1 MAPHAT
7 ANSPTFTERSPQ
19 SQSICALI
27 ETHAREQPHSIAVS
41 QEDRSLTYEQLHK
54 ASLFLAALF
63 DTNGVKA
70 EDSIPI
76 FLSRSLES
84 VASILALMRLGACFV
99 PMDASAWS
107 QARVDVVLGTIEPKT
122 VVASDRSEL
131 NAAGHPMIDA
141 DDVRSAFKDSMS
153 EKEVP
158 TMNGELDTPGDPEHP
173 VYIIFTSGTTG
184 KPKGVVIPRRC
195 VENYVMQGRDQGMPF
210 NLGVASEDKVLLL
223 FSLAFDAAWGVF
235 FSCLCH
241 GGHLVLSEPARVL
254 EDAKDCTIL
263 PATPSLLTTL
273 GDPAAYVRVKSIF
286 LGGESPSPAL
296 IERWST
302 PKRQIFNC
310 YGPTETTIC
319 ASMARLQPGK
329 PITLGDAMNSTRML
343 ILDEN
348 LKESDEGEIGI
359 TGPGLASGYYKNEA
373 LTAERFIT
381 WNGCRVYRTLD
392 RARKTPEG
400 IVFCGREDGM
410 VKNRGFLINIEM
422 DVLPIITSYP
432 EVHSAAALMH
442 EGKLMAAVM
451 PEGLDI
457 TEMRLQLSTSHDE
470 FVVPDQIVA
479 LSELPRTSNG
489 KVDLKKLRKTF
500 KTMFAKT
507 VSKNQ
512 GATRLEILQE
522 AIADALGRPVASV
535 NTHCSFWELGGN
547 SLLAIK
553 LLSILSQSGYRV
565 SFKEVFAPI
574 SLALLSERLEP
585 VGIPAVAPLA
595 CSIEIDQ
602 RDSLIKSPITATQLG
617 MIRSSIKDSTASYML
632 VTIGH
637 PWSSEAGH
645 SDKVRD
651 AWKAVLE
658 QHTIF
663 RTTFDVIEGIQEVS
677 PEYRHDWETRCVTNE
692 DLPAALRDESDEL
705 MKLTGHNKDSNVFHP
720 LSIFRLVVNES
731 HTDAN
736 LLWLVHHSLV
746 DGWSMSLI
754 VKQVQALL
762 DGKTSMSEPAQ
773 FWQFSQSLS
782 QQSQI
787 TRAKAL
793 DFWKEA
799 LSKVADAVPL
809 SLPIPKDPTDERQ
822 FGITTVNVELAVTQ
836 IEQVCRIQNVTS
848 ATMIHAAWALLLR
861 SYTAQEQVTFGT
873 IFSGRDFPLQGIDT
887 LVGPTL
893 NTCPFPMNLV
903 DFKSKKVFL
912 SSVQRLLLDIG
923 SHQWSAQEALQSI
936 MPGSHSRVY
945 QTTLF
950 LEYDLPIFEDST
962 LKFSRTDFPEFGLT
976 VIIRREGYQLT
987 FQGLF
992 DQTMYTRPVVQRMM
1006 THFRNIFIA
1015 LLDPQCQTISQVR
1028 GRMLEP
1034 IEVLSLTTNS
1044 PTLMKPYTGPS
1055 NLKDSFEAGV
1065 DQWPDAVAIESKSC
1079 SITYRELD
1087 QLANHVA
1094 KTIADRLCP
1103 GDAVGIIS
1111 DRSIEW
1117 LISVIAVIKAGAIY
1131 VPLDKKLPVERMR
1144 IMIHTAQVKLCVF
1157 PNEDCHS
1164 EFQDIS
1170 KEDVLL
1176 QRMLQKNESKMV
1188 SRLKTITVGEDIAY
1202 ITFTSGSTG
1211 VPKGVRIPHQAV
1223 VSYLAYGPARMD
1235 ARPGRRHSQMFSP
1248 GFDVSQAEIFGTLF
1262 HATMITP
1269 SFLSVLDPSD
1279 LPNIDTILFAGEA
1292 VPQILADRWAGT
1304 RTVYNSYGPCE
1315 CTIGCL
1321 FQPLDPHKEVTLGRT
1336 IPRVGVYLLDSQK
1349 RPVPIGVPGEICLS
1363 GIQIANGY
1371 IGAGMES
1378 VSRTRFI
1385 PDPFVPGYRMYRT
1398 GDCAVWT
1405 EDMEPKFLGRY
1416 DNQVKIRGYR
1426 VELNEVENAIRS
1438 VCPNVRRA
1446 AALVSNDNILAFVEP
1461 EDVDIDGL
1469 QNALQA
1475 KLPRYACPSNI
1486 MAFATLPTMPNQKL
1500 DRKALQSYLD
1510 VTKKQNQT
1518 RLTPLQSLVA
1528 QVWRE
1533 AIGLPET
1540 VEIGE
1545 TTDFLAL
1552 GGNSLSQIKAAQAAS
1567 RRLNKKLPMGLFIW
1581 NTILSAL
1588 CEEIAGHLPDE
1599 SGLSD
1604 HLSFASS
1611 WKTVKPP
1618 YTNVYD
1624 IEKEAFQ
1631 LSVSS
1636 PTPHAFNVACHLRL
1650 KGDLN
1655 LKVFERAIARVT
1667 SCEPV
1672 LKTCFRVDDGQL
1684 LRNQSDVPCEL
1695 RVEKLSEPSVNIFA
1709 NRPFDLSSGPL
1720 TRIMINDNISW
1731 LDLVIV
1737 QHHAITDKAA
1747 MRQLLQK
1754 VQKEYLRVLEGGSE
1768 TTKIAPA
1775 QVPDY
1780 TIWAQWQRLNQP
1792 SLVTQNEHAEY
1803 WRAQL
1808 LDLPTPP
1815 FQPLGQVPRA
1825 YVGHSQSILLDIP
1838 PACTGS
1844 MEFYVALVGK
1854 TLAKVQKSQDV
1865 IIGIPHIDR
1874 TEPGTEDLLGCFLDR
1889 LPVRVKILSEDLDDF
1904 EGLIKTAQ
1912 TSIKNSLKH
1921 SISLKD
1927 IRKIVGQEEIF
1938 QVMVVYNR
1946 KEDSIENSIT
1956 LPNIEIEPGHV
1967 KTTGAKFPLL
1977 IEFTEEEGYTTCD
1990 FEYMEDIVPSETV
2003 SVIAQKMR
2011 EILSAV

>member
-1 MAPHAT
+1 MVPHAT
-7 ANSPTFTERSPQ
+7 TSSPTLTERSSR

-41 QEDRSLTYEQLHK
+41 QEGRSLTYEQLHQ
-54 ASLFLAALF
+54 ASLSLAALF
-63 DTNGVKA
+63 DSNGVKA

-99 PMDASAWS
+99 PMDASTWS
-107 QARVDVVLGTIEPKT
+107 QARVDAVLGTVEPKT
-122 VVASDRSEL
+122 VVASDGSEL
-131 NAAGHPMIDA
+131 NAAGHPMIDV
-141 DDVRSAFKDSMS
+141 DDVRSVFNDSMS
-153 EKEVP
+153 EKDVT
-158 TMNGELDTPGDPEHP
+158 TMHGELHTPGDPERP

-195 VENYVMQGRDQGMPF
+195 IENYVMQGRDQGMPF

-223 FSLAFDAAWGVF
+223 FSLAFDA
-235 FSCLCH
+235 
-241 GGHLVLSEPARVL
+241 RVL

-263 PATPSLLTTL
+263 PVTPSLLTTL
-273 GDPAAYVRVKSIF
+273 GDPSAYMRVNSIF

-296 IERWST
+296 VERWSS
-302 PKRQIFNC
+302 PRRQIFNC

-319 ASMARLQPGK
+319 ASMARLQPGT
-329 PITLGDAMNSTRML
+329 PVTLGDAMTSTRML

-348 LKESDEGEIGI
+348 LKESDEGEICI
-359 TGPGLASGYYKNEA
+359 TGPSLALGYYKNEA

-381 WNGCRVYRTLD
+381 WNGSRIYRTLD

-422 DVLPIITSYP
+422 DVLPIIASYP
-432 EVHSAAALMH
+432 GVHSAAALMH

-451 PEGLDI
+451 PEIIDV
-457 TEMRLQLSTSHDE
+457 TEMRLQLSQSHDE

-479 LSELPRTSNG
+479 LPELPRTSNG
-489 KVDLKKLRKTF
+489 KVDLEKLRETF
-500 KTMFAKT
+500 KTMFAKNFSDKT
-507 VSKNQ
+507 
-512 GATRLEILQE
+512 GITRFDILQE
-522 AIADALGRPVASV
+522 AIADALGRHVASV

-553 LLSILSQSGYRV
+553 LLAILSQSGYRV
-565 SFKEVFAPI
+565 SFKELFAPI

-585 VGIPAVAPLA
+585 VGTPAVAPMA
-595 CSIEIDQ
+595 PSIGIDQ
-602 RDSLIKSPITATQLG
+602 SDSFIKSPITATQMG
-617 MIRSSIKDSTASYML
+617 MIRSSIKNSTASYML

-637 PWSSEAGH
+637 PWSSEPGH

-663 RTTFDVIEGIQEVS
+663 RTTFDVMEGIQEVRS
-677 PEYRHDWETRCVTNE
+677 KYHHDWKTRCVTDD

-705 MKLTGHNKDSNVFHP
+705 MKRTGHNEDSNVFRP

-731 HTDAN
+731 HTVAH

-746 DGWSMSLI
+746 DGWSMSMI
-754 VKQVQALL
+754 VKQVQAFLG
-762 DGKTSMSEPAQ
+762 GKTSMSEPAQ

-799 LSKVADAVPL
+799 LSTVADAVPL

-822 FGITTVNVELAVTQ
+822 FSITTVNVELAVTQ
-836 IEQVCRIQNVTS
+836 VEQICRIQNVTS
-848 ATMIHAAWALLLR
+848 ATMIHAAWALLLQ

-912 SSVQRLLLDIG
+912 SSVQHLLLDIG

-936 MPGSHSRVY
+936 MPGSHSRIY

-950 LEYDLPIFEDST
+950 LEYDLPIFEDCT
-962 LKFSRTDFPEFGLT
+962 WKLSRTDFPEFGLT
-976 VIIRREGYQLT
+976 VIIRRDGYQLT
-987 FQGLF
+987 FQGLY
-992 DQTMYTRPVVQRMM
+992 DQKMYTRPVIQRMM
-1006 THFRNIFIA
+1006 THFRNIFLA
-1015 LLDPQCQTISQVR
+1015 LLDPQCQTVSQVR

-1044 PTLMKPYTGPS
+1044 PTLMRPYTGPS
-1055 NLKDSFEAGV
+1055 NLKDTFETGV

-1111 DRSIEW
+1111 DRSMEW

-1131 VPLDKKLPVERMR
+1131 VPLDTKLPVERMR
-1144 IMIHTAQVKLCVF
+1144 IMIHTAKVKLCVF

-1164 EFQDIS
+1164 EYQDIL
-1170 KEDVLL
+1170 KGDVLL
-1176 QRMLQKNESKMV
+1176 QQMLQNNESRLV
-1188 SRLKTITVGEDIAY
+1188 SRLKTITVGEDMAY

-1248 GFDVSQAEIFGTLF
+1248 GFDVSQAEIFGTLCYGATLVLADSADPF
-1262 HATMITP
+1262 AHLSRVHATMITP
-1269 SFLSVLDPSD
+1269 SFLSVLDPCD

-1292 VPQILADRWAGT
+1292 VPQVLADRWAGS

-1336 IPRVGVYLLDSQK
+1336 IPRVGVYLLDSQN

-1363 GIQIANGY
+1363 GIQIADGY
-1371 IGAGMES
+1371 IGADMES
-1378 VSRTRFI
+1378 VSRMRFI

-1405 EDMEPKFLGRY
+1405 ENMEPKFLGRY
-1416 DNQVKIRGYR
+1416 DNQVKVRGYR

-1438 VCPNVRRA
+1438 VCPHVRRA
-1446 AALVSNDNILAFVEP
+1446 AALMSNDNILAFVEP
-1461 EDVDIDGL
+1461 EDIDIDGL

-1500 DRKALQSYLD
+1500 DRKALQAYLG
-1510 VTKKQNQT
+1510 VTKQQNQT

-1545 TTDFLAL
+1545 KTDFLAL
-1552 GGNSLSQIKAAQAAS
+1552 GGNSLSQIKVAQAAS
-1567 RRLNKKLPMGLFIW
+1567 RRLNKKLPMGIFIW

-1588 CEEIAGHLPDE
+1588 CKEIADHLPDG
-1599 SGLSD
+1599 SGLSND
-1604 HLSFASS
+1604 LSFASS
-1611 WKTVKPP
+1611 WETVKPP
-1618 YTNVYD
+1618 YTNVSD
-1624 IEKEAFQ
+1624 IEREAFQ

-1636 PTPHAFNVACHLRL
+1636 PTPHAFNVACHLRM

-1672 LKTCFRVDDGQL
+1672 LKTCFRVDDDQL

-1695 RVEKLSEPSVNIFA
+1695 RVEKLSGPSVNNFA

-1720 TRIMINDNISW
+1720 TRIMINQNTSW

-1747 MRQLLQK
+1747 IRLLLQK
-1754 VQKEYLRVLEGGSE
+1754 VQKEYLRVLESGSE
-1768 TTKIAPA
+1768 TTKIASA

-1792 SLVTQNEHAEY
+1792 SPVTQNEHAEY

-1815 FQPLGQVPRA
+1815 FQSHGQVTRA
-1825 YVGHSQSILLDIP
+1825 YVGHSQSIVLDIP
-1838 PACTGS
+1838 PARTGS
-1844 MEFYVALVGK
+1844 MELYVALVAK

-1921 SISLKD
+1921 SMSLKD
-1927 IRKIVGQEEIF
+1927 IRKIVGHEEVF

-1946 KEDSIENSIT
+1946 KEDSIESSIT

-1977 IEFTEEEGYTTCD
+1977 IEITEEEGYTTCD